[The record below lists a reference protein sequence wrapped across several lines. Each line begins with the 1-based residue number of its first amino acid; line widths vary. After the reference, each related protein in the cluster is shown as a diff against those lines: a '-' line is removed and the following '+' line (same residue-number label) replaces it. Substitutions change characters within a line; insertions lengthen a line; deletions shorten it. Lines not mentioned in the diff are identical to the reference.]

1 MKREKNK
8 KRKNK
13 NLFSYLLLLFIG
25 VILILRIVDNLSDF
39 MKGFVEGW
47 NETEASDS
55 VVIWIKIIA
64 WVIICVI
71 VLIIYRVLRKKV
83 SDPLNKITEGMKQIE
98 MGNLDVEIDVTD
110 EFEFRQMEEGFNS
123 MARGLREAK
132 KKEEEMNEKNRELY
146 AEIAHDLKTPMTMV
160 LGYAKLLSE
169 DAVPEEKKKEYLHTV
184 TEQTEAANSL
194 LEQLLEYSK
203 LGSTEYKL
211 SINEGD
217 IAECLRLVAADSF
230 VRFEEKNMNLEADIP
245 DKPVIYRFDE
255 TQMRRVFNNLIG
267 NAINHNPEGTSVKI
281 FMEED
286 NSEIK
291 IYIADN
297 GPLIRKELV
306 GKLFDPFKMGDES
319 RNSKGSGLG
328 LSAAKKIVEMHNGT
342 LEYKEQIIDGYKG
355 FVITCNESI

>member
-25 VILILRIVDNLSDF
+25 VIVILRIVDNLSDF

-64 WVIICVI
+64 WIVICVI

-83 SDPLNKITEGMKQIE
+83 SDPLNKITEGMKQVE

-160 LGYAKLLSE
+160 LGYCA
-169 DAVPEEKKKEYLHTV
+169 
-184 TEQTEAANSL
+184 
-194 LEQLLEYSK
+194 
-203 LGSTEYKL
+203 
-211 SINEGD
+211 
-217 IAECLRLVAADSF
+217 
-230 VRFEEKNMNLEADIP
+230 
-245 DKPVIYRFDE
+245 
-255 TQMRRVFNNLIG
+255 
-267 NAINHNPEGTSVKI
+267 
-281 FMEED
+281 
-286 NSEIK
+286 
-291 IYIADN
+291 
-297 GPLIRKELV
+297 
-306 GKLFDPFKMGDES
+306 
-319 RNSKGSGLG
+319 
-328 LSAAKKIVEMHNGT
+328 
-342 LEYKEQIIDGYKG
+342 
-355 FVITCNESI
+355 